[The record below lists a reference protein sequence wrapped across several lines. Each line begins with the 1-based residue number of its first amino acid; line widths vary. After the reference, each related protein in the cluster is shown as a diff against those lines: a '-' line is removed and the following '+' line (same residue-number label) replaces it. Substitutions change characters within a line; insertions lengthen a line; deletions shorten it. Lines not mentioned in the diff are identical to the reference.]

1 MERKKY
7 EVSHTML
14 DELQR
19 CNTDRDEKERVIA
32 ATVVLTIWK
41 EGD

>member
-7 EVSHTML
+7 EVSHTMP
-14 DELQR
+14 DELQQW
-19 CNTDRDEKERVIA
+19 NTDRDEKERVIA